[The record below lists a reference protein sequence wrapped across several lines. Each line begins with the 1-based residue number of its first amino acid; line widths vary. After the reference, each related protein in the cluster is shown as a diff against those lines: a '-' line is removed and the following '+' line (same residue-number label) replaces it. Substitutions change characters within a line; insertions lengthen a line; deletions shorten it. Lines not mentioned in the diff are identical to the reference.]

1 MAAYQREKT
10 MTERLVDVLD
20 SRKTVVHTFPITLS
34 GPDASTAAQY
44 EDKALQAAAYAQIVP
59 NDDLHGLTTR
69 MHVSRGGALAPYGDD
84 RDVMSQTKQDLEQ
97 AVRESAYFL
106 WQGDGCPEGRADEYW
121 QRADEQHLR
130 ERAYFLW
137 QQEGCPEGRANEHWR
152 LTRQF
157 QAE

>member
-1 MAAYQREKT
+1 

-20 SRKTVVHTFPITLS
+20 SRKTVVHTFPVTLS
-34 GPDASTAAQY
+34 GPDVPTAAQY
-44 EDKALQAAAYAQIVP
+44 EDKALQAAAYAQVVP
-59 NDDLHGLTTR
+59 DDDLPRLTTR
-69 MHVSRGGALAPYGDD
+69 MHVDRGGALAPYGDG
-84 RDVMSQTKQDLEQ
+84 RDVTSQTKRNLEQ
-97 AVRESAYFL
+97 AVRERAYFL

-130 ERAYFLW
+130 ERAYTLW
-137 QQEGCPEGRANEHWR
+137 QQEGCPEGRADEHWR